1 MSKVTYYGVLEQHTI
16 NNDVILRATEEICS
30 LGYTVID
37 SGYNS
42 SQVEEISKAFDM
54 AYSEYVQ
61 RYGQSFLEEIDE
73 INGVRLPLAFNQ
85 ILLDLVFNETII
97 SLVKCLIKGK
107 FYLNQQNGVI
117 NPPGKR
123 YNQDAFHRDL
133 PYQHFVSSRPIAISA
148 LFCIDEFTKHN
159 GATVVIPFS
168 HKREEFPSNDYAENH
183 SLVVEAPVG
192 SFIVFDSMLFHKGG
206 VNSTEKP
213 RRAINHVYT
222 IPYLKQQINI
232 PNTLGLVHKFND
244 YQAEILGYKYQVPLN
259 IDNFFKSRQSKI

>member
-1 MSKVTYYGVLEQHTI
+1 MGEVTYYGVLEQHYTSSDI
-16 NNDVILRATEEICS
+16 ILRAAEEVTN

-37 SGYNS
+37 SGYDP
-42 SQVEEISKAFDM
+42 SQLEKIDKAFDIVY
-54 AYSEYVQ
+54 AKYVE
-61 RYGQSFLEEIDE
+61 RYNYSFLEKVDE
-73 INGVRLPLAFNQ
+73 INGIRLPLAFDQLFLELAFNQ
-85 ILLDLVFNETII
+85 VVL
-97 SLVKCLIKGK
+97 SLVKYLIKGK

-117 NPPGKR
+117 NPPRKR

-133 PYQHFVSSRPIAISA
+133 PYQHFVSSRPLAISA
-148 LFCIDEFTKHN
+148 LFCVDEFTKHN